1 MDQAIVDLIKVAV
14 GDEGY
19 SIGKARTYAYG
30 FDASIY
36 HSTPDMVVQ
45 PRSTEEV
52 AAVMRIANEHLIPVT
67 ARGGGTG
74 LCGSA
79 VPLKGGIV
87 MDMSRMNAVK
97 DISVGDLLCV
107 VEPGVV
113 YDDLNRALAS
123 HGFFF
128 PPTPGSGEA
137 CQIGGMVAL
146 NASGMRAI
154 KYGATRD
161 YVLGMTFVKADG
173 EIVQA
178 GTRTLKDSS
187 GYQLARMM
195 VASEGTL
202 GIITEVILKIAPK
215 PKASAMALAAFPGPE
230 QAGEFVAAL
239 IAEPLIPSSL
249 ELMDSVSIDAVNRAM
264 GGPLPE
270 CKALCMVEVDG
281 DPLIVD
287 KELAVVEEV
296 ARRCAATTVE
306 TTHDRARMASWSK
319 SRQAVMTSLS
329 SLRPGYSSVSLAD
342 DMVLPVSK
350 IPLAVK
356 AYQQIADRNGVTV
369 ATYGHAA
376 DGNLHTKMLIDPRS
390 EEQWKAA
397 ERTVR
402 EIFKATIEL
411 GGSVS
416 GEHGV
421 GMSKAADFMIERSSA
436 LSTMIAIKK
445 AMDPNNILNPG
456 KLQQWEGKGVIGP
469 LRYPCDPNRSQ

>member
-1 MDQAIVDLIKVAV
+1 MDQSIVALIAAIVGED
-14 GDEGY
+14 GY
-19 SIGKARTYAYG
+19 STSKARTYTYG

-36 HSTPDMVVQ
+36 RGQPDIVVQ
-45 PRSTEEV
+45 PRTTEQVSELMKV
-52 AAVMRIANEHLIPVT
+52 ANENLIPVVP
-67 ARGGGTG
+67 RGGGTG

-79 VPLKGGIV
+79 VPIKGGMV
-87 MDMSRMNAVK
+87 LDMSRMDGVER
-97 DISVGDLLCV
+97 ISVADLLCV
-107 VEPGVV
+107 VQPGVV
-113 YDDLNRALAS
+113 YDDLNKALAPY
-123 HGFFF
+123 GFFF

-161 YVLGMTFVKADG
+161 YVLGMTFVKANG

-178 GTRTLKDSS
+178 GTGTLKDSS
-187 GYQLARMM
+187 GYQLARLM

-202 GIITEVILKIAPK
+202 GVITEVILKISPK
-215 PKASAMALAAFPGPE
+215 PKSSAMALAAFPGPE

-249 ELMDSVSIDAVNRAM
+249 ELMDSVSINAVNQAL
-264 GGPLPE
+264 GGPLPD

-281 DPLIVD
+281 DPMIVD
-287 KELAVVEEV
+287 KELAVVKEV
-296 ARRCAATTVE
+296 AERQGATTVE
-306 TTHDRARMASWSK
+306 TTHDKARMAAWSK

-329 SLRPGYSSVSLAD
+329 SLRPGHSSVSLAD
-342 DMVLPVSK
+342 DMVLPVSR
-350 IPLAVK
+350 IPEAVK
-356 AYQQIADRNGVTV
+356 AYQAIAERNGVTV

-390 EEQWKAA
+390 EEQWLAA
-397 ERTVR
+397 EKAVR
-402 EIFKATIEL
+402 EIFQATIEL

-421 GMSKAADFMIERSSA
+421 GMSKAPDFILERRSA
-436 LSTMIAIKK
+436 LSTMVEIKK
-445 AMDPNNILNPG
+445 ALDPNNILNPG
-456 KLQQWEGKGVIGP
+456 KLHQWEEDGLLGP
-469 LRYPCDPNRSQ
+469 LRYPCDPKSVE